1 VKKALKF
8 LHSGF
13 DLMYDEKLGHICYI
27 LGIIKKGKMLC
38 LEKYIG
44 Q

>member
-1 VKKALKF
+1 VKKVLSF

-13 DLMYDEKLGHICYI
+13 DLVYDEKLGHTSYI
-27 LGIIKKGKMLC
+27 IGITKKGKMLC